1 MGDSVV
7 LCGANAYQKK
17 YYFNEE
23 FAILPERIRQ
33 ELQILCVMYTEEIGG
48 IFMIEFDE
56 KGNLQMKTE
65 ALEGDAMYDEIGS
78 ALRIK
83 KLQEEKKDLFESLEL
98 FYKVF
103 ASEDGGIG

>member
-1 MGDSVV
+1 MSETTV
-7 LCGANAYQKK
+7 LCGANSYQKK

-23 FAILPERIRQ
+23 FAILPERVQQ

-48 IFMIEFDE
+48 IFMVEFDE
-56 KGNLQMKTE
+56 NGSLQLRTE

-83 KLQEEKKDLFESLEL
+83 QLQEEKKDLFESLEL

-103 ASEDGGIG
+103 ASGGGAL